1 MTAHWCIL
9 LQNPLGSYSWS
20 SLFYDMSN
28 FFVLVFYGIV
38 GEEKLRNAPLFDSV
52 GILIRLV
59 LIEKGNAPASLDG
72 FKSLTQVKSSYIFV
86 NMLKINYISLL
97 LFIIINIRSI

>member
-1 MTAHWCIL
+1 MTAHWSIL

-20 SLFYDMSN
+20 LFYDMSK
-28 FFVLVFYGIV
+28 FFFFFL
-38 GEEKLRNAPLFDSV
+38 EKLRTALSLV

-72 FKSLTQVKSSYIFV
+72 FKSLRSSPV
-86 NMLKINYISLL
+86 VCSKLL
-97 LFIIINIRSI
+97 IYLFYYLLS